1 MKIETIEITKENMM
15 DVVSDSDVYVITYQ
29 QHWNE
34 HRMNPIKEVS
44 IEDIL
49 KEENAII
56 RITDQSK
63 GGVLTGF
70 SFSFRDIYILL
81 YEKQTNTF

>member
-1 MKIETIEITKENMM
+1 MQIEKIELTKENMM
-15 DVVSDSDVYVITYQ
+15 DIVRDNNMYVITYKPN
-29 QHWNE
+29 WNE

-56 RITDQSK
+56 RITD
-63 GGVLTGF
+63 
-70 SFSFRDIYILL
+70 
-81 YEKQTNTF
+81 